1 MNWLTRYT
9 VLDNSLQAWLTAI
22 GIIVLILVVLA
33 VATRVAARRLGT
45 FARQGTALDRVLESM
60 AFMLRGTRWWL
71 MFFVAQHFGLQVL
84 DLPQRAYTLAGKA
97 AAVALLLQIGVWG
110 SRQVKFWIADYR
122 DRAAQETNLG
132 ATTSL
137 GAINFIGMTV
147 LWALVLL
154 TVLQSMGVN
163 ITALVAGLGVGGIA
177 VALAVQNILG
187 DLFASLSI
195 VIDRPFE
202 VGDFVVVDD
211 LAGTVEQVGLKT
223 TRVRALSGEQLV
235 FANSDLLGA
244 RVHNYKRMQ
253 TRRIVFEFGVLYS
266 TPHDKL
272 SSIPATV
279 REILEGIDNANYDR
293 SHFKAFGASSYD
305 FETVYIMQTPDF
317 NAYMDV
323 QQTINLEL
331 VRRFAEQGISFAF
344 PTRTIDFSNPLT
356 IRPLQGA
363 DAKADAGDGSTQ
375 AGLIG

>member
-1 MNWLTRYT
+1 MNWLNDYT
-9 VLDNSLQAWLTAI
+9 VLDNSLQAWLTAT
-22 GIIVLILVVLA
+22 GITVLILIVLA
-33 VATRVAARRLGT
+33 IARRVIANRLG
-45 FARQGTALDRVLESM
+45 AIAKQGTTIDRVFESLAYM
-60 AFMLRGTRWWL
+60 VRGTRTWL
-71 MFFVAQHFGLQVL
+71 MLFVALHFGLQVL
-84 DLPQRAYTLAGKA
+84 HLPERAYSIAGKV

-110 SRQVKFWIADYR
+110 TRQVKFWIDDYR
-122 DRAAQETNLG
+122 DRATQETNLG

-137 GAINFIGMTV
+137 GAINFIGLTV

-154 TVLQSMGVN
+154 TVLQSIGVN

-195 VIDRPFE
+195 VIDKPFE
-202 VGDFVVVDD
+202 VGDFVVVDAF
-211 LAGTVEQVGLKT
+211 AGTVEHVGLKT
-223 TRVRALSGEQLV
+223 TRLRALSGEQLV

-272 SSIPATV
+272 AGIPDTV
-279 REILEGIDNANYDR
+279 KEILDGIDNANLDR

-323 QQTINLEL
+323 QQAINLAL
-331 VRRFAEQGISFAF
+331 VQRFAEQGIDFAF

-356 IRPLQGA
+356 IRQLADEKQEREAAGA
-363 DAKADAGDGSTQ
+363 QASST
-375 AGLIG
+375 G

>member
-9 VLDNSLQAWLTAI
+9 FLDNSLQAWLTAI
-22 GIIVLILVVLA
+22 GIIALILVVLA
-33 VATRVAARRLGT
+33 IATRVAAKRLGT
-45 FARQGTALDRVLESM
+45 FAKQGTTLDRVLESL

-71 MFFVAQHFGLQVL
+71 MFFVALHFGLQVL
-84 DLPQRAYTLAGKA
+84 ALPQRAYTLAGNA
-97 AAVALLLQIGVWG
+97 AAVALLLQIGLWG
-110 SRQVKFWIADYR
+110 SRQVKFWIASYR
-122 DRAAQETNLG
+122 DRAAQQTNLG

-137 GAINFIGMTV
+137 GAISFISMTV

-154 TVLQSMGVN
+154 TVLQSIGVN

-195 VIDRPFE
+195 VIDKPFE
-202 VGDFVVVDD
+202 VGDFVVVDE
-211 LAGTVEQVGLKT
+211 LAGTVEHVGLKT
-223 TRVRALSGEQLV
+223 TRLRALSGEQLV
-235 FANSDLLGA
+235 FANGDLLGA

-272 SSIPATV
+272 ATIPAIV
-279 REILEGIDNANYDR
+279 RQILEGIDNAKYDR

-305 FETVYIMQTPDF
+305 FETVYIMQTADF
-317 NAYMDV
+317 NTYMDV

-331 VRRFAEQGISFAF
+331 VRRFAEQGIGFAF

-356 IRPLQGA
+356 IRQLQEEG
-363 DAKADAGDGSTQ
+363 AKADAAHDQ
-375 AGLIG
+375 ARAGNTV